1 MNIEFI
7 ESAKKEQLEVIFDGE
22 NIGYMYTLYRN
33 DKDDYSIHIN
43 EGMEEK
49 LFNYKIKDIC
59 KKIDLLYFTLDKAQ
73 FDCLDWISY
82 SCDLQLHLKS
92 PWIETVPYFSI
103 EVQPDSDN
111 WKKPYSF
118 IEFVQMFKEKCN
130 NEDEIL
136 YYQPDEVESNGIGI
150 KLEINKENLSIK
162 NLYNFILQTFINLM
176 SDTINTLSLNDNSN
190 ENNSFLVNIKI
201 KEEFKII
208 LKQYLSYFNSYVK
221 NTIQQNIEF
230 YVDENDDGLVLNF
243 KANNYYELENIKNS
257 LSDFI
262 SFTEKSFDE
271 IIPKISEKTTEYE
284 KQVLM
289 LDLRAQLRHYHAM
302 IESVKDKI
310 KILDDKNFNEL
321 DYLSATTLIDGF
333 NRISQTLPQSNIYL
347 EQSQNQSQNQNQNQI
362 LQTEL
367 LSLTEELDNLINH
380 INRDTKVKGNELL
393 EEIYS
398 IGTNPTKEKIEQVG
412 VLPKLNSFMSR
423 AKKSL
428 DLVDEGKE
436 IYNRVANNY
445 NTLAKIMNYSFL
457 TLL

>member
-1 MNIEFI
+1 MNIGFI
-7 ESAKKEQLEVIFDGE
+7 ESGKKEKLEVILDGE
-22 NIGYMYTLYRN
+22 NIGYMYTSFRN
-33 DKDDYSIHIN
+33 YKDDYSIYIY

-49 LFNYKIKDIC
+49 LFNYKIKNIS
-59 KKIDLLYFTLDKAQ
+59 KKIDLLYFKLDKTK
-73 FDCLDWISY
+73 FDCLDWITY
-82 SCDLQLHLKS
+82 SCDLQLHLK
-92 PWIETVPYFSI
+92 PFWRETVPYFSI

-111 WKKPYSF
+111 WKKTYSF
-118 IEFVQMFKEKCN
+118 IELVQMFKEKCN

-136 YYQPDEVESNGIGI
+136 YYQPDEIEANGIGI
-150 KLEINKENLSIK
+150 KLEINKEDVSIK
-162 NLYNFILQTFINLM
+162 NLYNSILQIFINLM
-176 SDTINTLSLNDNSN
+176 SDTTNTLSLNNNSS

-208 LKQYLSYFNSYVK
+208 LKQYLAYFNSYVK

-230 YVDENDDGLVLNF
+230 YVDENDYGLVLNF
-243 KANNYYELENIKNS
+243 KANNYNELENIKNS
-257 LSDFI
+257 LSEFV
-262 SFTEKSFDE
+262 SFTEKSFNE
-271 IIPKISEKTTEYE
+271 IVPKISEKTTEYE

-310 KILDDKNFNEL
+310 KILDGKNFNEL

-347 EQSQNQSQNQNQNQI
+347 EQNQNQSQNQNQNQI

-367 LSLTEELDNLINH
+367 LNLTKELDNLINH
-380 INRDTKVKGNELL
+380 INSDSKVKFNRLL

-398 IGTNPTKEKIEQVG
+398 IGTNPTKEKIEKVG
-412 VLPKLNSFMSR
+412 VLPKLNSFMTM
-423 AKKSL
+423 AKESL